1 MTGEDTAGKAT
12 QFRRPD
18 QTLAGLV
25 GSFHKDHAGIA
36 DERTPEPR
44 RRDQNTKR
52 DDGTTRTI
60 PRIVVA
66 EQWLCFLLGLICLI
80 CGVRPLYEI

>member
-1 MTGEDTAGKAT
+1 MTGEDTDGKAA
-12 QFRRPD
+12 QFRRQD
-18 QTLAGLV
+18 QTLAGFV
-25 GSFHKDHAGIA
+25 CSFHKDHTGIA

-44 RRDQNTKR
+44 QGGQNTKR

-66 EQWLCFLLGLICLI
+66 EQWLCF
-80 CGVRPLYEI
+80 V